1 MKPRAAF
8 WRLAISGAVAIVL
21 LILIANVIRQPVS
34 ADTRSY
40 SAEFTDASGLHL
52 DADVR
57 VRGVRVGK
65 VHSVELERKGGQS
78 LAVVGFTLDKRYG
91 VVGSTQLA
99 IKYQALTGLR
109 YVDVVGPTENYSSA
123 ELVSHVTTAMT
134 QPSFD
139 VTTLFNGL
147 QPVLATLNPEELNT
161 FTTNAATYLSGD
173 GGGLAP
179 MLDSIRKLTR
189 FVSDREHVIA
199 TLMQNLKDISESM
212 GGHGKDLTQILDWL
226 NEGPVDG
233 ILTKALDEFRKADLY
248 GSFTGQVDQLLTN
261 LGFPSA
267 INSGDYFTYGPD
279 ASEPNGT
286 DMDEALDVAFTNLE
300 DFIDAFKLVPVMWE
314 NIPPP
319 PEAGAPLPC
328 SRGRAQLP
336 EQMDVLLNGR
346 RVVLCNR

>member
-1 MKPRAAF
+1 MKPRAAS
-8 WRLAISGAVAIVL
+8 WRLAISGVVTIIMF
-21 LILIANVIRQPVS
+21 ILIANIIRQPV
-34 ADTRSY
+34 AAETQSY
-40 SAEFTDASGLHL
+40 TAEFTDASGLHL

-65 VHSVELERKGGQS
+65 VHSVELERRHGQS
-78 LAVVGFTLDKRYG
+78 IAAVAFTLDKRYG
-91 VVGSTQLA
+91 VVSGTRLA

-109 YVDVVGPTENYSSA
+109 YVDVVDPTESYSNA
-123 ELVSHVTTAMT
+123 DLVTHVTTAMT

-147 QPVLATLNPEELNT
+147 QPVLATLDPEELNT

-173 GGGLAP
+173 GGGLEP

-189 FVSDREHVIA
+189 FVSDRQQVIA
-199 TLMQNLKDISESM
+199 TLMHNLKDISETM
-212 GGHGKDLTQILDWL
+212 GGHGKELTQILDWL

-248 GSFTGQVDQLLTN
+248 GSFTGQVEQLLTN

-267 INSGDYFTYGPD
+267 VNSGDYFTYGPD
-279 ASEPNGT
+279 ASKPNGT
-286 DMDEALDVAFTNLE
+286 DMDEALDVAFTHLE
-300 DFIDAFKLVPVMWE
+300 DFMDAIKLVPVMWE

-319 PEAGAPLPC
+319 SQSGAPLPC